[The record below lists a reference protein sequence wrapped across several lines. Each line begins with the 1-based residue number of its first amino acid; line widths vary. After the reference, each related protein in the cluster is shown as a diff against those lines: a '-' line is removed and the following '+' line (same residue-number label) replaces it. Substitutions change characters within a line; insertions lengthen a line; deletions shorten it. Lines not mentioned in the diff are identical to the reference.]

1 MTLHS
6 PRHPQSRRTSAGARL
21 MPAGPG
27 ARLAALGLAGMLV
40 LAGCSGG
47 ASNED
52 ADDAVPAN
60 PHGITAENPSGSAM
74 PTDGAEG
81 QGGEPEGSED
91 GGEGG
96 ASADGGSPASGTS
109 SAEPAETEA
118 ADARADQ
125 TAVGAA
131 AERAASFGFTNQVSA
146 TDAEIAA
153 TREDARL
160 RQTNSSGTTV
170 EPASCKTPLTAVDW
184 SPILMPEADASRLD
198 FGSETF
204 AGTGTVEVASLE
216 DASVV
221 EGHLANVE
229 RLVADCPELTMTV
242 TDSNLQQ
249 STFDFTALT
258 SDSESDGVD
267 SGLVWTRTPAGG
279 DEATTAQVLIGQA
292 AEHVVMVSFIGD
304 SEVAGEEFTAI
315 AEQILAAA
323 EAAL

>member
-1 MTLHS
+1 MTTRS
-6 PRHPQSRRTSAGARL
+6 PRRTPAVLTISGPAR
-21 MPAGPG
+21 MIRPG
-27 ARLAALGLAGMLV
+27 ARMAALSLAGMLV

-47 ASNED
+47 AGDQEGAD
-52 ADDAVPAN
+52 ADVPAN
-60 PHGITAENPSGSAM
+60 PHGITAENPSGTAAPSA
-74 PTDGAEG
+74 GADAQSG
-81 QGGEPEGSED
+81 D
-91 GGEGG
+91 GGEGETTT
-96 ASADGGSPASGTS
+96 DGGSPASGPA
-109 SAEPAETEA
+109 SADPDATEA

-125 TAVGAA
+125 AAVGAA

-146 TDAEIAA
+146 TDTEIAA

-170 EPASCKTPLTAVDW
+170 EPARCKSPLTAVDW

-216 DASVV
+216 DAGVV
-221 EGHLANVE
+221 EEHLANVE

-249 STFDFTALT
+249 STFDFTART
-258 SDSESDGVD
+258 SAAEGAD

-279 DEATTAQVLIGQA
+279 DTATTAQVLIGQT

-323 EAAL
+323 EGAL